1 MPFMV
6 AGDVVDMVSMVV
18 VNLMEYSDESNSF
31 LDALYKSVG
40 ASTAEQKYNT
50 LILRLGY
57 ENQFIGFSQT
67 PSWEQKQRMM
77 EYELLGRQGL
87 IKLTDV

>member
-1 MPFMV
+1 
-6 AGDVVDMVSMVV
+6 
-18 VNLMEYSDESNSF
+18 MEYINEANSF

-57 ENQFIGFSQT
+57 ENEFIGFSHIPTWQ
-67 PSWEQKQRMM
+67 QKQRMM
-77 EYELLGRQGL
+77 EYELLDRQGA
-87 IKLTDV
+87 